1 MSGSTGPT
9 GQEQPEEVLEHSVT
23 PLIWACTLGGR
34 MFVRGMTRVTLSGAL
49 DSIPKDGPL
58 ILASN
63 HASNLD
69 GPLTGSWL
77 TPAMGRRIHWM
88 GKKEMFDWPVIGW
101 LATNG
106 GIHPVDRSKA
116 DVGAFRLATR
126 ILAEGGALF
135 VFPEGTRS
143 PTGALQEARD
153 GIAVLALRSGAPV
166 VPIGIAGSHA
176 VWPKGQRLPHPGGR
190 VTVRIGEPFNLG
202 DLVPPDTDRRAI
214 KAIATTILMERIA
227 ALLPPGQRGAYAKPA
242 PARFPVAIPPGPSP
256 EG

>member
-1 MSGSTGPT
+1 MSQSTTKAPHGGHDRDTEP
-9 GQEQPEEVLEHSVT
+9 LDHSISPVV
-23 PLIWACTLGGR
+23 WASTLGGR
-34 MFVRGMTRVTLSGAL
+34 IFASGMTRVTITGAL
-49 DSIPKDGPL
+49 DQVPHEGPL

-69 GPLTGSWL
+69 GPVVGSWL
-77 TPAMGRRIHWM
+77 IPAMGRRIHWM

-101 LATNG
+101 LAANG

-116 DVGAFRLATR
+116 DVEAFRLAIR

-143 PTGALQEARD
+143 PTGALQAARD
-153 GIAVLALRSGAPV
+153 GGAVLALRSGAPV
-166 VPIGIAGSHA
+166 VPIGIAGSQR

-190 VTVRIGEPFNLG
+190 VTVRIGEPFILA
-202 DLVPPDTDRRAI
+202 DLVPPGTDRHAV
-214 KAIATTILMERIA
+214 KGVATTILMRRIA
-227 ALLPPGQRGAYAKPA
+227 ALLPPDQRGVYATEDASTIPVAPA
-242 PARFPVAIPPGPSP
+242 P

>member
-1 MSGSTGPT
+1 MSGSTGPA
-9 GQEQPEEVLEHSVT
+9 ERDQPEEVLEHSIT
-23 PLIWACTLGGR
+23 PLIAACTLAGR
-34 MFVRGMTRVTLSGAL
+34 IFARGMTRVTFAGAL
-49 DSIPKDGPL
+49 DAIPKDGPL

-69 GPLTGSWL
+69 GPVVGSWII
-77 TPAMGRRIHWM
+77 PAMGRRIHWM

-101 LATNG
+101 LAANG

-126 ILAEGGALF
+126 VLAEGGVLL

-176 VWPKGQRLPHPGGR
+176 VWPKGQQLPHPGGR
-190 VTVRIGEPFNLG
+190 VTVRIGEPFILG
-202 DLVPPDTDRRAI
+202 DLVPPDADRRAV
-214 KAIATTILMERIA
+214 KTVATTILMERIA
-227 ALLPPGQRGAYAKPA
+227 ALLPPAQRGTY
-242 PARFPVAIPPGPSP
+242 GGSP
-256 EG
+256 EPVP